1 MIKIVH
7 PNLEKIAQE
16 YFENIKSKC
25 IERAIYLRKNLEV
38 IFNGRSYIDLKND
51 PLNGNSKKSLSN
63 IFLLSANKLEDQNHY
78 HQLVLA
84 NCRPWVG
91 TYQNVIELI
100 SDYLS
105 NENNLNELILCSP
118 ENAIDVEND
127 IKEDIGI
134 DDVGYKAISPLVN
147 KIIDY
152 SLFDDLAYGISS
164 ELGYN
169 TCPYCNRSYIHTI
182 VDKHKNGL
190 IRPTFDHFFSQ
201 TDHSLLALSFYNLIP
216 SCYYCNSSL
225 KGDKVMELD
234 THLHPY
240 LEGFGNDIKF
250 HILIKDNKPD
260 KSHPENY
267 HLFLETELKNHQPK
281 FQKTF
286 FSRTPVRNEHKG
298 NINLF
303 KLNEIYNAHK
313 DIVGEL
319 IVKCDSLS
327 MSYAD
332 SLKGFFP
339 LLKTNKAEFYRFY
352 FSNYFYESDFHKR
365 PLAKMSKDIVSKTL
379 PYFLD

>member
-1 MIKIVH
+1 M
-7 PNLEKIAQE
+7 N
-16 YFENIKSKC
+16 
-25 IERAIYLRKNLEV
+25 
-38 IFNGRSYIDLKND
+38 
-51 PLNGNSKKSLSN
+51 
-63 IFLLSANKLEDQNHY
+63 QNNY

-84 NCRPWVG
+84 NCHPWVG
-91 TYQNVIELI
+91 TYSNAIELI
-100 SDYLS
+100 IAYLS
-105 NENNLNELILCSP
+105 NENNLKELILCSP
-118 ENAIDVEND
+118 ENAIQIETN
-127 IKEDIGI
+127 IKNYIGVNNI
-134 DDVGYKAISPLVN
+134 SYKVISSVIS

-152 SLFDDLAYGISS
+152 SLFSEFAYSISS

-169 TCPYCNRSYIHTI
+169 TCPYCNRNYIHTI
-182 VDKHKNGL
+182 IDKHRNGL

-225 KGDKVMELD
+225 KGDKVMKLD

-267 HLFLETELKNHQPK
+267 HLFLETELKDFQPK

-286 FSRTPVRNEHKG
+286 FSRTPDCDEHKG

-313 DIVGEL
+313 DIIGEL

-327 MSYAD
+327 IGYAD

-352 FSNYFYESDFHKR
+352 FSNYFHESDFHKR
-365 PLAKMSKDIVSKTL
+365 PLAKMSKDIVGKTL
-379 PYFLD
+379 PYFL

>member
-1 MIKIVH
+1 MIKIIH
-7 PNLEKIAQE
+7 PNLEEIAE
-16 YFENIKSKC
+16 KYFDDIKNKC
-25 IERAIYLRKNLEV
+25 IERATYLGKNINV
-38 IFNGRSYIDLKND
+38 IFNGLPHINLTND

-63 IFLLSANKLEDQNHY
+63 IFLVPARKLQDQHNY
-78 HQLVLA
+78 HQLVLT
-84 NCRPWVG
+84 NCHPWVG
-91 TYQNVIELI
+91 TYQNAVRLI
-100 SDYLS
+100 TDYLII
-105 NENNLNELILCSP
+105 EDNLKKLILCSP
-118 ENAIDVEND
+118 ENSIQIETD
-127 IKEDIGI
+127 IKNHIGVNNI
-134 DDVGYKAISPLVN
+134 SYKAISSVIN

-152 SLFDDLAYGISS
+152 SLFDDLAYGISNK
-164 ELGYN
+164 LGHN

-182 VDKHKNGL
+182 IDKRKKGL

-201 TDHSLLALSFYNLIP
+201 TDHPLLALSFYNLIP

-225 KGDKVMELD
+225 KGDKVMELA

-267 HLFLETELKNHQPK
+267 HLFLQTELQDFQPK
-281 FQKTF
+281 YQKTF
-286 FSRTPVRNEHKG
+286 FSKTSGHDEHRG

-313 DIVGEL
+313 DVVGEL

-332 SLKGFFP
+332 SLIGFFP
-339 LLKTNKAEFYRFY
+339 LLKTNKSEFYRFY

-379 PYFLD
+379 PYFLE